1 MLDLNDSNTC
11 GRAAAPALGAG
22 LMRCCVVNPDGWGG
36 GKQTARPEARCRVDA
51 AAYLLLLLLLLDLL
65 VVLVDG

>member
-1 MLDLNDSNTC
+1 MLDLNDSTTC
-11 GRAAAPALGAG
+11 GRAVAPALGAG
-22 LMRCCVVNPDGWGG
+22 LMRCRVVNAGRLGV
-36 GKQTARPEARCRVDA
+36 KQTARPEARCRVDA

>member
-22 LMRCCVVNPDGWGG
+22 LMRCCVVNPDGW